1 MYVNSIVSRLPI
13 WSTISLLTLGLN
25 SLAYGQALPL
35 PPVRAIGSEV
45 QRPALPQSRI
55 PAPFKIERPTSEAP
69 AVDPSFLVDRIQ
81 IDGSTDLSAA
91 EQAALTA
98 PLAGRLVSLSEL
110 TGLADRISALYAE
123 RGFAL
128 AVAIVPVQTVIDGV
142 VHLKVIEGRIDQID
156 VEFKHKLTV
165 SRAARIAATLRKRLR
180 TVAQSGP
187 VRTYDLERSILGI
200 DDLSGITPS
209 IIIRPSKSVEGAA
222 DLLVV
227 IDTQGLEFE
236 SASDDRLRPEFGSK
250 QAAVSLSANS
260 LALIG
265 DRLDLSYRRSRID
278 GAYDYRA
285 IGYSAPIG
293 NSLSRLQLNL
303 SEAKTQAANGFLKAL
318 EFEGLERTARL
329 GAQVPLYRT
338 RAKSLYLNLDLAA
351 LDSSSDLFG
360 ATLIKDRV
368 RTVEAGFS
376 YDWADRSG
384 ASSLLELSYV
394 KGLKGLEATDS
405 DYPLRSRSYGS
416 AEASYLT
423 ARLYRYQPV
432 LGFGLTLDLAGQ
444 VVTRGHSLW
453 ASAECSFGG
462 QVYGRGFDSGFLG
475 GDSCVKAS
483 VELSKR
489 FQLARF
495 TLAPYIFADG
505 GRVGQN
511 GPLEFGEVRE
521 AIATSAGA
529 GLRLTAHAGLSLD
542 IQYARP
548 QENPAPAMPRDGRW
562 FFTLGYKH

>member
-1 MYVNSIVSRLPI
+1 MNSIVSRLPI
-13 WSTISLLTLGLN
+13 WSTLSLLTLGLN
-25 SLAYGQALPL
+25 CPAYGQTLPI
-35 PPVRAIGSEV
+35 PPVHGIGTES
-45 QRPALPQSRI
+45 QRPALPRSRI
-55 PAPFKIERPTSEAP
+55 PAPFKIERPTSQAP
-69 AVDPSFLVDRIQ
+69 PVDPSFLVERVQ
-81 IDGSTDLSAA
+81 IEGATDLSPA

-98 PLAGRLVSLSEL
+98 PLAGRLVKLSEL

-142 VHLKVIEGRIDQID
+142 VRLRVVEGRIDQID
-156 VEFKHKLTV
+156 VEFKQKLSG
-165 SRAARIAATLRKRLR
+165 SRANHIASAVRKRLR
-180 TVAQSGP
+180 SVVQAGP

-200 DDLSGITPS
+200 DDLSGIAAS
-209 IIIRPSKSVEGAA
+209 VIIRPSKAVEGSA

-227 IDTQGLEFE
+227 IDSQALELE
-236 SASDDRLRPEFGSK
+236 VSADDRLRREFGSK
-250 QAAVSLSANS
+250 QAALSVSANS

-265 DRLDLSYRRSRID
+265 DRLDLSHRRSQID
-278 GAYDYRA
+278 GAYDYRS

-293 NSLSRLQLNL
+293 NSLSRVHLNL
-303 SEAKTQAANGFLKAL
+303 SQAKTEAANGFLKAL

-338 RAKSLYLNLDLAA
+338 RAKSLYLNLDLTA
-351 LDSSSDLFG
+351 LDSASDLFG

-368 RTVEAGFS
+368 RTVEAGLN

-405 DYPLRSRSYGS
+405 DYALRSRSYGS

-423 ARLYRYQPV
+423 ARLYRRRPV
-432 LGFGLTLDLAGQ
+432 LQMDLAMDISGQ

-453 ASAECSFGG
+453 ASGECSFGG
-462 QVYGRGFDSGFLG
+462 QVYGRGFETGFLG

-489 FQLARF
+489 FQLSRF
-495 TLAPYIFADG
+495 TLAPYVFADG

-529 GLRLTAHAGLSLD
+529 GLRLTAPGGLSLD

-562 FFTLGYKH
+562 FLTFGYHR

>member
-1 MYVNSIVSRLPI
+1 MNSIVSRLPI
-13 WSTISLLTLGLN
+13 WSTLSLLTLGLN
-25 SLAYGQALPL
+25 CPAYGQTLPI
-35 PPVRAIGSEV
+35 PPVHGIGTES
-45 QRPALPQSRI
+45 QRPALPRSRI
-55 PAPFKIERPTSEAP
+55 PAPFKIERPTSQAP
-69 AVDPSFLVDRIQ
+69 PVDPSFLVERVQ
-81 IDGSTDLSAA
+81 IEGATDLSPA

-98 PLAGRLVSLSEL
+98 PLAGRLVKLSEL

-142 VHLKVIEGRIDQID
+142 VRLRVVEGRIDLIE
-156 VEFKHKLTV
+156 VEFKQKLSV
-165 SRAARIAATLRKRLR
+165 SRANHIASAVRKRLR
-180 TVAQSGP
+180 SVVQAGP

-200 DDLSGITPS
+200 DDLSGIAAS
-209 IIIRPSKSVEGAA
+209 VIIRPSKAVEGSA
-222 DLLVV
+222 DLLVM
-227 IDTQGLEFE
+227 IDSQALELE
-236 SASDDRLRPEFGSK
+236 VSADDRLRREFGSK
-250 QAAVSLSANS
+250 QAALSVSANS

-278 GAYDYRA
+278 GAYDYRS
-285 IGYSAPIG
+285 IGYSAPLF
-293 NSLSRLQLNL
+293 NTLSRVHLNL
-303 SEAKTQAANGFLKAL
+303 SQAKTEAANGFLKAL

-338 RAKSLYLNLDLAA
+338 RAKSLYLNLDLTA
-351 LDSSSDLFG
+351 LDSASDLFG

-368 RTVEAGFS
+368 RTVEAGLN

-405 DYPLRSRSYGS
+405 DYALRSRSYGS

-423 ARLYRYQPV
+423 ARLYRRRPV
-432 LGFGLTLDLAGQ
+432 LQMDLAMDISGQ

-462 QVYGRGFDSGFLG
+462 QVYGRGFETGFLG

-489 FQLARF
+489 FQLSRF
-495 TLAPYIFADG
+495 TLAPYVFADG

-529 GLRLTAHAGLSLD
+529 GLRLTAPGGLSLD

-548 QENPAPAMPRDGRW
+548 QENPAPAMPRDGCW
-562 FFTLGYKH
+562 FLTFGYHR

>member
-69 AVDPSFLVDRIQ
+69 AVDPSFLVGRIQ

-91 EQAALTA
+91 EQAVLTA
-98 PLAGRLVSLSEL
+98 PLTGRLVSLSEL
-110 TGLADRISALYAE
+110 TGLADRISALYAQ

-128 AVAIVPVQTVIDGV
+128 AVAIVPVQTVIDSV

-227 IDTQGLEFE
+227 IDTQGREFE
-236 SASDDRLRPEFGSK
+236 SSSDDRLRPEFGSK
-250 QAAVSLSANS
+250 QAAMTL
-260 LALIG
+260 
-265 DRLDLSYRRSRID
+265 
-278 GAYDYRA
+278 YRA

-351 LDSSSDLFG
+351 LDSASDLFG

-432 LGFGLTLDLAGQ
+432 RGFGLTLDLAGQ

-462 QVYGRGFDSGFLG
+462 QVYGRGFDTGLLG
-475 GDSCVKAS
+475 GDSCLKAS

-489 FQLARF
+489 FQLSRF

-521 AIATSAGA
+521 AIATSG
-529 GLRLTAHAGLSLD
+529 GVGIRVTVPDGLSLD